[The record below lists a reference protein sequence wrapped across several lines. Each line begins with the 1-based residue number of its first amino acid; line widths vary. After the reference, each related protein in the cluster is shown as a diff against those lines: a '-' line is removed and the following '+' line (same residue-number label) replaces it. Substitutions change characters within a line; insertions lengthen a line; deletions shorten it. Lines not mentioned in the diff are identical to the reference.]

1 MGKIIAGM
9 ASAHA
14 IALNDPAEWD
24 SGREWARGRYKSRY
38 GVESTVHPKVAEETL
53 EANQVRYQR
62 IKEGFNLLRQK
73 LREKRPDALILVGND
88 QNENFKEDNVPQIA
102 IYLGKEF
109 YTTGQRREGSR
120 QRGASYRCHIE
131 LERDLLHGLVD
142 REFDVSFCK
151 SFLQDELLSHAHGP
165 ILSRFVPEA
174 DIPVVLLFVNT
185 IYVPGISPSRCYRL
199 GRAIKE
205 IVERRPSGER
215 VAVFASGGFSHFTM
229 SFPYHA
235 NKGPHS
241 FGSISEEFDRGAV
254 EFISHGEGERLS
266 GLTSQD
272 LIDNGDHEMRSW
284 IVLLGA
290 MGKRSP
296 QLLVYEPFYRAMMG
310 MAVGYW
316 ETEDLGP

>member
-1 MGKIIAGM
+1 
-9 ASAHA
+9 
-14 IALNDPAEWD
+14 
-24 SGREWARGRYKSRY
+24 
-38 GVESTVHPKVAEETL
+38 
-53 EANQVRYQR
+53 
-62 IKEGFNLLRQK
+62 
-73 LREKRPDALILVGND
+73 
-88 QNENFKEDNVPQIA
+88 
-102 IYLGKEF
+102 
-109 YTTGQRREGSR
+109 
-120 QRGASYRCHIE
+120 
-131 LERDLLHGLVD
+131 
-142 REFDVSFCK
+142 
-151 SFLQDELLSHAHGP
+151 
-165 ILSRFVPEA
+165 
-174 DIPVVLLFVNT
+174 
-185 IYVPGISPSRCYRL
+185 
-199 GRAIKE
+199 
-205 IVERRPSGER
+205 
-215 VAVFASGGFSHFTM
+215 M

-316 ETEDLGP
+316 EMEDLGP